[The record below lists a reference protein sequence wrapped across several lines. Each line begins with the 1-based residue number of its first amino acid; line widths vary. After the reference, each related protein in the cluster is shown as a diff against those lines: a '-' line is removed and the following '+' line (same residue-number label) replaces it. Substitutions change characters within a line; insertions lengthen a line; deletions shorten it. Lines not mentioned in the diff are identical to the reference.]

1 MTTYNLM
8 YKSIDLMSFSNNIT
22 WNSDADTL
30 GTQLSFECV
39 KDIDEG
45 SVINL
50 FINGVEYFRGVIVNK
65 TEGRWYFSYIVND
78 YSFYLKNK
86 TIKQFNNMPVSD
98 AITSLMGE
106 CYIQSNIVSIPTR
119 VSKIYKG
126 SYADMIDDMLE
137 LAQQDQGVEYFKE
150 IDVTTLVI
158 KKVQDQKIAPKII
171 LPDTIDIESS
181 IENMKNKIIVT
192 STGDENAKVYTTAED
207 TTYQWFYGVLS
218 DVIEIEDKDVAQ
230 AQNIA
235 NNMLSKYNKIFKN
248 TTFEVIGVEG
258 AEKIKANRLLYIN
271 IGKRLNNFC
280 KIKSATH
287 TLINGLH
294 KVSINLE
301 W

>member
-1 MTTYNLM
+1 MATYNLM
-8 YKSIDLMSFSNNIT
+8 YKTVDLMPFSNNIS

-50 FINGVEYFRGVIVNK
+50 FINGVEYFRGVIINK
-65 TEGRWYFSYIVND
+65 TEGRWYFSYVVND

-86 TIKQFNNMPVSD
+86 TIKQFNKIPASD
-98 AITSLMGE
+98 AISSIMGE
-106 CYIQSNIVSIPTR
+106 CYIQADVVSIPTKIN
-119 VSKIYKG
+119 KIYKT
-126 SYADMIDDMLE
+126 SYADMIDDILE
-137 LAQQDQGVEYFKE
+137 QAQADQGVEYFKE
-150 IDVTTLVI
+150 IDVTTLRI
-158 KKVQDQKIAPKII
+158 KQVQDQKIAPKII

-181 IENMKNKIIVT
+181 IEKMKNKIIVT
-192 STGDENAKVYTTAED
+192 STGDESAKVYAAAED

-230 AQNIA
+230 AQNMA

-248 TTFEVIGVEG
+248 TTFEVIAVEG
-258 AEKIKANRLLYIN
+258 AETIKANRLLYIS
-271 IGKRLNNFC
+271 IGKRLNSFC

-287 TLINGLH
+287 TLSNGLH
-294 KVSINLE
+294 KVNINVE